1 MILSRRGAKDAEF
14 LSSLATVCPLRV
26 CVMEIVATY
35 G

>member
-14 LSSLATVCPLRV
+14 PSSLDTLCPLRL
-26 CVMEIVATY
+26 CVMKIVATY